1 MNFVLDHFELHLP
14 PDNIPLGEQLF
25 DRNSVVHY
33 EEIER
38 NLWSF
43 EVKDGN
49 LYEIEILI
57 SPSKVLNFSCDCETY
72 KQSGHCRHIVACL
85 YQLRLLKTKKI
96 SKGPR
101 IVRSVPKKLNI
112 PNLLTQIESEELKS
126 FVRNYARKDKKFS
139 TALKANFA
147 RKIELENNEEK
158 YEGILSSIIRP
169 ATGVDYSISS
179 PNIKQF
185 LNVAEQ
191 FDAQYEDSLSLKQY
205 TEAFF
210 IIKALLGKV
219 AYINHWKKS
228 EHEPILNASKHFHK
242 QFRLLLEM
250 EIAPSLERQM
260 VEFGLEL
267 AARSYYHIAHAE
279 QNLLLILLDPL
290 TLESKEGKLVSLLEN
305 KIASSLLHDYEL
317 ENLWTI
323 RQYFVEKGINI
334 TELKAPQLSSHSV
347 YRIADRL
354 FEFKAYEGLRNFLEL
369 FIVNGQIRDIYL
381 VKLYLKVL
389 KIKDEKEKLTSIAM
403 SNLFVHKDIF
413 FYRLLKDSYPD
424 TDEDLFKKVTQKL
437 ATKHTLENQ
446 KLYLS
451 ILKEDERVDELIEY
465 LKSSKHA
472 LIHIYEQAEFI
483 ANNSRRLTEVLIQL
497 SDTYLKEYLGA
508 ESSVEMK
515 KLLLFLRKNKWEK
528 ELSKLQKH
536 LLKDYEDRKSL
547 TLEIRDV

>member
-1 MNFVLDHFELHLP
+1 MNFVLDHFELHIP

-25 DRNSVVHY
+25 DRNAVVHF
-33 EEIER
+33 EEIEK

-57 SPSKVLNFSCDCETY
+57 SPSKVLNFSCDCQVYKET
-72 KQSGHCRHIVACL
+72 GHCRHIVACL
-85 YQLRLLKTKKI
+85 YLLRLLKTKKI

-101 IVRSVPKKLNI
+101 IIRSVPKKLNI
-112 PNLLTQIESEELKS
+112 PNILTQVEPDELKS

-139 TALKANFA
+139 IALKANFA

-158 YEGILSSIIRP
+158 YETILSSIIRP
-169 ATGVDYSISS
+169 ATGVSYSISS
-179 PNIKQF
+179 QNIKQF

-205 TEAFF
+205 TEAFY

-219 AYINHWKKS
+219 AYINHWKNS
-228 EHEPILNASKHFHK
+228 ENKEILNASKHFHK
-242 QFRLLLEM
+242 QFRLLLEIA
-250 EIAPSLERQM
+250 IAPSLERQM

-267 AARSYYHIAHAE
+267 AARSYYHVAHAE

-290 TLESKEGKLVSLLEN
+290 TLESREGELVRLLEN
-305 KIASSLLHDYEL
+305 KISSSLLHDYEL
-317 ENLWTI
+317 EKLWTI
-323 RQYFVEKGINI
+323 RQYFVEKAVP
-334 TELKAPQLSSHSV
+334 LKKEKTPSLSSHSV

-354 FEFKAYEGLRNFLEL
+354 YEFKAYAGLKNFLEL
-369 FIVNGQIRDIYL
+369 FIVNGQLRDIYL

-389 KIKDEKEKLTSIAM
+389 ETYGDTEEVTRIAM
-403 SNLFVHKDIF
+403 SNLFIHKDIF

-424 TDEDLFKKVTQKL
+424 SDQDLFERVSMKLVKKPSL
-437 ATKHTLENQ
+437 DHQ

-451 ILKEDERVDELIEY
+451 VLREDKRVDELIQF
-465 LKSSKHA
+465 LTSSKYSLA
-472 LIHIYEQAEFI
+472 HIYEQAEFI
-483 ANNSRRLTEVLIQL
+483 ADHSDRLTEVLIKL
-497 SDTYLKEYLGA
+497 SDTYLKEYLGT
-508 ESSVEMK
+508 ESSIEMK

-528 ELSKLQKH
+528 ELTKLQKH

-547 TLEIRDV
+547 TLEIKDF